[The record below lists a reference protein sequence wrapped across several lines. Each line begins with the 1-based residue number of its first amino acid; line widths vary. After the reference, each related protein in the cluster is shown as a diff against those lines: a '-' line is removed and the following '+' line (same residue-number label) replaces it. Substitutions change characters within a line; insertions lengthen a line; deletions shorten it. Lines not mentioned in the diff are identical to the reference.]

1 MGGAALEL
9 NISVTFRHTDPTDA
23 LRAYAE
29 EKLSN
34 CLKKYISGSADARVV
49 LSVEKRD
56 QVAEII
62 LHAKNH
68 NTTLKATTADLYSAI
83 DKLTDMLEAQLR
95 KQKERLISAKH
106 QSPEPIA

>member
-1 MGGAALEL
+1 MGGVALEL

-34 CLKKYISGSADARVV
+34 CLRKYVGGSADARVI

-56 QVAEII
+56 QVAEIV

-68 NTTLKATTADLYSAI
+68 NLTLKATTADLYSAI
-83 DKLTDMLEAQLR
+83 DKLSDMLEGQLR
-95 KQKERLISAKH
+95 KQKERIISSKH
-106 QSPEPIA
+106 QAPEPIA